1 MFSPLIE
8 SFFRNT
14 SAASITELFLIA
26 IVLVL
31 LAASILGFIGK
42 SKRFTD
48 YAPTLMTS
56 IGILGTFAGIVIGLL
71 AFDTDN
77 IDGSIPELLDGLK
90 TAFITSVAGMFAAVL
105 FSLLNAV
112 VFAELSAKRQKK
124 LSAENTLQEV
134 QPEHIYKAMQAQYK
148 VLVNIYKGLSGEEEG
163 SLVGQFKM
171 LRADMTPLQTLGSTM
186 QTMGTSL
193 QHLQS
198 LEHIQN
204 QLTPGVEASLAQT
217 LCQDNQRLTTEFS
230 VMREQ
235 LTQQQEKTQE
245 QLAAVLEQ
253 ISRLQSGFE
262 QRHEQTITHYA
273 QFDEKLFAA
282 LDQFAEMMSR
292 AATEQIIDALKNVI
306 QEFNERLTEQFGENF
321 KALDESVKSLVTWQE
336 QYRQQVEKMGE
347 QYEQSVESLVGTRE
361 AVSGI
366 WTECENIPK
375 AMNDLKEVLE
385 VNQHQI
391 TELQR
396 HLEAFVTMRDKAVEA
411 VPVIQGQVENLG
423 QQLASSTEV
432 LHSHLL
438 ATSTQLT
445 QGSDQI
451 RLSLEKSADHLE
463 NSVTVTQ
470 QAFSSMAHDVATSSE
485 GISQTLK
492 DAATEINNQARN
504 TLDQMQSDSR
514 KMQEEV
520 AATVSKLGEGT
531 SSVSKDLEK
540 LVGSMERYSTDAIN
554 DFKRLGESITN
565 EVNSTFGNAQQAM
578 EGYMQQSVNRTGE
591 TINTELKALETATAR
606 EISRAM
612 QEMGSQLTTITSRFV
627 QDYESMVRAMEQVIQ
642 TSLDR

>member
-1 MFSPLIE
+1 MFSALFE
-8 SFFRNT
+8 SFFST
-14 SAASITELFLIA
+14 TTAVSITEFFLVVIILVLIA
-26 IVLVL
+26 
-31 LAASILGFIGK
+31 ACILGAVGK

-48 YAPTLMTS
+48 YAATLMTS

-77 IDGSIPELLDGLK
+77 IDGSIPALLEGLK
-90 TAFITSVAGMFAAVL
+90 TAFITSIAGMFAAVL

-112 VFAELSAKRQKK
+112 VFAELAAKRQKK
-124 LSAENTLQEV
+124 LSAEDSQQGV

-148 VLVNIYKGLSGEEEG
+148 ALVNIYHGLSGNEEG

-171 LRADMTPLQTLGSTM
+171 LRADMAPLQSLGNTM

-204 QLTPGVEASLAQT
+204 QLTPGVEASLAHT
-217 LCQDNQRLTTEFS
+217 LCQDNQRLTAEFS
-230 VMREQ
+230 AMREQ
-235 LTQQQEKTQE
+235 QAQQQEKTQE
-245 QLAAVLEQ
+245 QLAAALEQ
-253 ISRLQSGFE
+253 ISQLQSGFE
-262 QRHEQTITHYA
+262 QRHEQTLTHYA
-273 QFDEKLFAA
+273 QFDEKLFTA

-361 AVSGI
+361 AVAGI

-375 AMNDLKEVLE
+375 AMNDLKDVLE

-411 VPVIQGQVENLG
+411 VPMIQEQVDNFGL
-423 QQLASSTEV
+423 QLATSTET
-432 LHSHLL
+432 LHGHLL

-445 QGSDQI
+445 QGSNEI
-451 RLSLEKSADHLE
+451 RVALEESSEHFRD
-463 NSVTVTQ
+463 SVNTTQ
-470 QAFSSMAHDVATSSE
+470 QAFSSMANEVATSSE

-540 LVGSMERYSTDAIN
+540 LVSSMERYSTDAVN
-554 DFKRLGESITN
+554 DFKRLGESIAN
-565 EVNSTFGNAQQAM
+565 EVNSTFGSAQQAM

-612 QEMGSQLTTITSRFV
+612 QEMGSQLATITARFV
-627 QDYESMVRAMEQVIQ
+627 QDYETMVRAMEKVIQ
-642 TSLDR
+642 TGLDR

>member
-1 MFSPLIE
+1 MFSALIE
-8 SFFRNT
+8 SFFST
-14 SAASITELFLIA
+14 TTAASITELFLVVIS
-26 IVLVL
+26 LVL
-31 LAASILGFIGK
+31 IAACILSAMGK

-48 YAPTLMTS
+48 YAATLMTS

-71 AFDTDN
+71 AFDTNN
-77 IDGSIPELLDGLK
+77 IDGSIPALLEGLK

-124 LSAENTLQEV
+124 LSAENTQQGV

-148 VLVNIYKGLSGEEEG
+148 ALVNIYKGLSGEEEG

-171 LRADMTPLQTLGSTM
+171 LRADMTPLQALGSTM

-204 QLTPGVEASLAQT
+204 QLTPGVEASLAHT

-230 VMREQ
+230 AMREQ
-235 LTQQQEKTQE
+235 QTQQQEKTQE

-262 QRHEQTITHYA
+262 QRHEQTLTHYA

-321 KALDESVKSLVTWQE
+321 KALDESVKSLVVWQE